1 MRAKSKVKPTPLFHV
16 GDEVQ
21 FELPDRKVR
30 GVVTEDRG
38 LLGLHGQRVYQIR
51 VQFSTGDPLVY
62 ELDENE
68 IEPLSNV
75 AK

>member
-1 MRAKSKVKPTPLFHV
+1 MRAKQRVKPKPLFHV

-21 FELPDRKVR
+21 FELPGRKVR

-38 LLGLHGQRVYQIR
+38 LLGLDGQRVYQIR
-51 VQFSTGDPLVY
+51 VQFSTGDPLIY

-68 IEPLSNV
+68 IEPASNGV
-75 AK
+75 K